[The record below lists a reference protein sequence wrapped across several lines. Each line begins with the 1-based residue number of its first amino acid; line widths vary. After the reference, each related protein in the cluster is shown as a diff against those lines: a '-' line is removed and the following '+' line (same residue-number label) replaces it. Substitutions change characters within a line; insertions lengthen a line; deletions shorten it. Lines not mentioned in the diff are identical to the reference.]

1 MMDEFSFIR
10 SIQPKFY
17 RQASVMKGISDD
29 AAVIR
34 PLDGDFVT
42 AVDTMVEGVHFT
54 RETMDPEHIGWRVL
68 AANLSDLAAMGSTPR
83 FYMVSITIPK
93 SWSEQELQA
102 VYQGMKRL
110 ADLYDVDLIG
120 GDTVSGQ
127 ELSLT
132 VTVIGS
138 VSKDKARYRSHAQ
151 AGDLLFVTG
160 TLGDSR
166 GGLEY
171 LLTGSTASSDGL
183 DYLIQRHRTPEP
195 RITFASSL
203 ASLNR
208 MALNDVSDGIASEAN
223 EIAAASHMDLIIDPE
238 VVPYSKALERCYPGH
253 YQAWMFSGGEDFEL
267 LGTVPEK
274 DWAVV
279 EKTAE
284 SVGVRVTRIGY
295 VEHMRSDSPSVWLAK
310 DGGRERLDASGYT
323 HLKEE
328 GE

>member
-17 RQASVMKGISDD
+17 RQSSVIKGISDD

-34 PLDGDFVT
+34 PVDGDFVT

-54 RETMDPEHIGWRVL
+54 RETMEPEHIGWRVL

-83 FYMVSITIPK
+83 FYMVSITVPRC
-93 SWSEQELQA
+93 WSEKELQS
-102 VYQGMKRL
+102 VYRGMKQL
-110 ADLYDVDLIG
+110 ADKYAVDLIG
-120 GDTVSGQ
+120 GDTVAGK

-138 VSKDKARYRSHAQ
+138 VAKDKARYRSHAQ
-151 AGDLLFVTG
+151 SGDLLFVTG

-171 LLTGSTASSDGL
+171 LLSGQAACSKAH
-183 DYLIQRHRTPEP
+183 DYLIRRHRTPEP
-195 RITFASSL
+195 RITTASSL
-203 ASLNR
+203 SSLQR
-208 MALNDVSDGIASEAN
+208 IALNDVSDGIASEAN
-223 EIAAASHMDLIIDPE
+223 EIAEASQVEVIINHE
-238 VVPYSKALERCYPGH
+238 AVPYSEALSTCYPDH

-274 DWAVV
+274 DWPTV

-284 SVGVRVTRIGY
+284 SAGVRVTKIGY
-295 VEHMRSDSPSVWLAK
+295 VQNMRSPSPCVWLDK
-310 DGGRERLDASGYT
+310 DGRRERLAASGYT